1 MKASTAAFLQSS
13 ILGDDHYHYHYH
25 YHYCGLKL
33 TTYAY
38 FPKLPMSKL
47 RNSKKYRPKF

>member
-13 ILGDDHYHYHYH
+13 ILGDDH